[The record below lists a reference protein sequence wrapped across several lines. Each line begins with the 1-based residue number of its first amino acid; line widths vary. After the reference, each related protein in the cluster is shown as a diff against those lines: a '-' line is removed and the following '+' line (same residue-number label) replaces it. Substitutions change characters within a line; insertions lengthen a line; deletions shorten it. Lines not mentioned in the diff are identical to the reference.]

1 VALRSRNLLV
11 RLGLPL
17 LAAAAVVVLLLHDG
31 SGAPEEPSPGL
42 DSLATGNPREAS
54 AATPL
59 SPSARGRTGSDA
71 RAPVPGAAAGET
83 PKPVPRLLAGR
94 VQDEAG
100 HPLPGAR
107 VSAGG
112 PPVLAGAGGEF
123 QLQLPPRE
131 STAVARRRPVFLE
144 ASAPGHRLVSVP
156 ATGAYTVLELPADP
170 GLAVRAVR
178 ASDEKPVAGARVT
191 LHLLRPSEPR
201 DLSGPQP
208 FASNPSAEAGTDA
221 EGRALLPTPARIALL
236 EIEAPGFAQAR
247 LWFRPGSRVADAQ
260 GRHAPLLARLRP
272 GRAQEIRIVDAA
284 NQPVPGARVGF
295 GISGWPPATADADG
309 RVPLP
314 DLDPERPLLLRIQLP
329 GQRGWVEA
337 LDEPWRRLDRSQVAC
352 RNRSL
357 EVRLEVE
364 SGDRPERY
372 EIASTGLLQ
381 GGLQPYVPDP
391 RKEAALLVWAPVP
404 PAGETTLET
413 GWQAAETLVLCRRRD
428 DGEIVDAVRVVP
440 GAPVELRGSRGAAL
454 TVRLEGPEPSEVEGW
469 SLRLYAGGSTTPG
482 YERSR
487 EAPVHDLQAD
497 FRVEPGKYK
506 VDLVPPSG
514 GLGRRLGRVKV
525 EGEPV
530 EKVFSLGGLRTVEG
544 EIVCQGAPLSGAL
557 VLLAQEGSAARLGQT
572 WSDAAGRFRLEG
584 APEGPLF
591 VRVLPNDPLLHRAKE
606 ITAPVGREG
615 WVAVEVPAATLEYRA
630 SADDAP
636 LLGNLRILQ
645 SFQTGAV
652 KDRESF
658 VLPPPGL
665 QTRSVRVA
673 APGFYR
679 FVLRSDFLTLEQP
692 EFRVIPG
699 DRRRVELNALR
710 TGVVSIDLDRGA
722 VPEAL
727 QYTVKPSWVA
737 PAGAPPPEPA
747 ERRGALGSWSCA
759 PGEWGLTL
767 KTLLAYGESG
777 PEPVGAGAWSGKV
790 PVEAGRVTR
799 VRLTVADGR
808 LAATVGAPREP

>member
-1 VALRSRNLLV
+1 MAPRSRNLLV

-17 LAAAAVVVLLLHDG
+17 LAAAAVVVLLLHGRNDAPGEPPPGMG
-31 SGAPEEPSPGL
+31 SLAARNPRDGAPGT
-42 DSLATGNPREAS
+42 A
-54 AATPL
+54 L
-59 SPSARGRTGSDA
+59 SPSARGRSDSDA
-71 RAPVPGAAAGET
+71 RTPVPGAGEEA
-83 PKPVPRLLAGR
+83 PPRAPRLLAGR

-100 HPLPGAR
+100 HPLPGAQ

-112 PPVLAGAGGEF
+112 LPVAAGTGGEF
-123 QLQLPPRE
+123 QLQLPARE

-191 LHLLRPSEPR
+191 LYLLRPEEPR
-201 DLSGPQP
+201 DLAGPQP
-208 FASNPSAEAGTDA
+208 FASRPSAEAGTDA
-221 EGRALLPTPARIALL
+221 EGRAVFPTPARFALL
-236 EIEAPGFAQAR
+236 AVEAPGFAQAR
-247 LWFRPGSRVADAQ
+247 LWFRPRSRVADAQ
-260 GRHAPLLARLRP
+260 GRQAPLLARLRP
-272 GRAQEIRIVDAA
+272 NRAQEIRIVDAA

-295 GISGWPPATADADG
+295 GIPGWPPATADADG
-309 RVPLP
+309 FVPLP

-329 GQRGWVEA
+329 GERGWVEA
-337 LDEPWRRLDRSQVAC
+337 LHEPWRRLAGSQVAC
-352 RNRSL
+352 RNQPL
-357 EVRLEVE
+357 EIRLEVE
-364 SGDRPERY
+364 QGDHPERY
-372 EIASTGLLQ
+372 EIASTGFLQ
-381 GGLQPYVPDP
+381 GDLRPYVPDP
-391 RKEAALLVWAPVP
+391 RKEAALLIWAPVP
-404 PAGETTLET
+404 AGGRLTLET

-454 TVRLEGPEPSEVEGW
+454 TVRLEGPEASEVEGW
-469 SLRLYAGGSTTPG
+469 SIRLYAGGSTTPG

-487 EAPVHDLQAD
+487 EAAVHGLQAR
-497 FRVEPGKYK
+497 FRVEPGRYK

-525 EGEPV
+525 EGDPV
-530 EKVFSLGGLRTVEG
+530 EKVFSLGRLRTVEG
-544 EIVCQGAPLSGAL
+544 EIVCQGAPLAGAL
-557 VLLAQEGSAARLGQT
+557 VLLAREGSAARLGQT

-591 VRVLPNDPLLHRAKE
+591 VRVVPGDPLLHRAKE

-615 WVAVEVPAATLEYRA
+615 WVAVDVPAATLEYRA
-630 SADDAP
+630 AEADAA

-645 SFQTGAV
+645 GFQTGAV

-658 VLPPPGL
+658 ALPPPGPL
-665 QTRSVRVA
+665 ARSVRVA

-679 FVLRSDFLTLEQP
+679 FALRSDFLTLDQP

-699 DRRRVELNALR
+699 DVRRIDLHPAQ
-710 TGVVSIDLDRGA
+710 TGVIWIDLDRST
-722 VPEAL
+722 VPRAL
-727 QYTVKPSWVA
+727 RYTVETSWNP
-737 PAGAPPPEPA
+737 PAGFPVPEPA

-777 PEPVGAGAWSGKV
+777 PEPVGTGAWSGKV
-790 PVEAGRVTR
+790 PVEVGRVTR
-799 VRLTVADGR
+799 VRLTLAGGR
-808 LAATVGAPREP
+808 LTATVGAPREP